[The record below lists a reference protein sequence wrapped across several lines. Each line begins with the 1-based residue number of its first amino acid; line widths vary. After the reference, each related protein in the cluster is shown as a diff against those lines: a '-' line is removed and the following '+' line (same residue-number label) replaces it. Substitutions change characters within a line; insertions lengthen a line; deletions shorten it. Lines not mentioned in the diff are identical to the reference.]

1 MGVVTVANKIATQ
14 TSLTPWSPGM
24 ASSSDDKTWDETM
37 QKQCLHFL
45 ELLKR
50 SSAGYVYLFTAPMC
64 MLASNISMVEWCSFS
79 RIDEMDGGLYY
90 SRLDSRFIFHVTRW
104 AFLIGDILHCIDPE
118 GFRIYFTLKLA
129 P

>member
-1 MGVVTVANKIATQ
+1 
-14 TSLTPWSPGM
+14 
-24 ASSSDDKTWDETM
+24 M
-37 QKQCLHFL
+37 QKQCLQFL

-90 SRLDSRFIFHVTRW
+90 SRLDSRFIFHVTLGVSYWRYPS
-104 AFLIGDILHCIDPE
+104 LYRSRRLQDLLHIEARPVTQDPIVS
-118 GFRIYFTLKLA
+118 RT
-129 P
+129 